1 MEDVT
6 DIDNPIK
13 NSYYYLGNGDATKT
27 RYSSGIA
34 AVSQP
39 AESA

>member
-1 MEDVT
+1 MGGIAGV
-6 DIDNPIK
+6 DNLIK
-13 NSYYYLGNGDATKT
+13 NSHYYLGKGDATKT